1 MRYLIN
7 IKDGTIYEWDEILAA
22 NALCRECS
30 EQEAFPERF
39 IAKSAFGRIPKVKL
53 DTPGAPAEEAP
64 VDNSELNADA
74 SQGLPK

>member
-30 EQEAFPERF
+30 EQEAFPEKF
-39 IAKSAFGRIPKVKL
+39 IAKSALGRVPKVKL
-53 DTPGAPAEEAP
+53 NTPDIPPQEEPA
-64 VDNSELNADA
+64 DNSELNADA